1 MTAPDI
7 PSAYNRYLMRGRAL
21 VPLMLVLLPLSL
33 LALLPMVTMRLT
45 DDLYAH
51 IANDSEAAR
60 SHVWNMQHAI
70 ALESAATRGFLLTG
84 DSAAVS
90 HHESARA
97 ARQRAMQEVLRLAPR
112 LDEETVRLT
121 RVLQA
126 ELADAEPLLDSL
138 FAGMIP
144 RADYLANLT
153 TQSERLSDVLEA
165 SADVD
170 RAIADEADRS
180 LQRIRRIQTISAV
193 LTILFVLMAVVAAAM
208 VANLTRQYLESEG
221 RFRQIAEALHDF
233 VWLSDPGFK
242 RHLFANE
249 AYERIWGRPRAA
261 LYENPAVLLD
271 GVHPDDRGRVQ
282 HALEQLATT
291 PYDIEFRVVRPD
303 GDVRWVW
310 SRAFPVRN
318 ARGELYRFAGI
329 TEDIT
334 ERKLANESRL
344 RLIRGFTHDVKN
356 PLGAADGHLSLLQD
370 GLLGA
375 LLPKQTESVGRV
387 RRSIKAALGL
397 VTQLLDIARADAGQL
412 QVERVA
418 VDVTDAALEVVEEFM
433 PTASAKRIELFV
445 DFTAP
450 AAQSPDAANIF
461 VTESDPA
468 RVRQVLAN
476 LVSNA
481 VKYTQEGGRITV
493 TGRVDSEGERRGDRW
508 IAIAVTDNGPGIP
521 YEKQNMLFREFT
533 RFAPDA
539 AQGSGIGLAI
549 SQRIARALDGNITF
563 TSTPGAGSTFTF
575 WLPAALASA
584 RGTGT
589 SPDGRASTGAQ
600 SFPSRERTERRGR
613 PEAERSLPAEE

>member
-1 MTAPDI
+1 MTVPAV
-7 PSAYNRYLMRGRAL
+7 PSAYNRYLMRGKAL
-21 VPLMLVLLPLSL
+21 LPLTLVLLPLSL
-33 LALLPMVTMRLT
+33 LALLPMVTMRMT

-90 HHESARA
+90 HHVSARA

-126 ELADAEPLLDSL
+126 ELDDAEPLLDSL
-138 FAGMIP
+138 FAGTIP
-144 RADYLANLT
+144 RDEYLANLT
-153 TQSERLSDVLEA
+153 KQSERLDEVLEA

-180 LQRIRRIQTISAV
+180 LQKIRRIQTVSAA
-193 LTILFVLMAVVAAAM
+193 LTIVFVVMAIVAAAM

-233 VWLSDPGFK
+233 VWLSDPAFS

-261 LYENPAVLLD
+261 LYADPMLLLE
-271 GVHPDDRGRVQ
+271 GVHPDDRDRVQ
-282 HALEQLATT
+282 HALAELATT

-318 ARGELYRFAGI
+318 SRGEVYRIAGI

-370 GLLGA
+370 GVLGP
-375 LLPKQTESVGRV
+375 LDPKQTESVARV

-397 VTQLLDIARADAGQL
+397 VAQLLEIARAEAGQL
-412 QVERVA
+412 HVERVT
-418 VDVTDAALEVVEEFM
+418 VDVANAVREVVEEFLAA
-433 PTASAKRIELFV
+433 ASAKRIELSV
-445 DFTAP
+445 DFTA
-450 AAQSPDAANIF
+450 AAGHAPLADHVF

-468 RVRQVLAN
+468 RVRQVVAN

-493 TGRVDSEGERRGDRW
+493 TGRLDADGERRGERW
-508 IAIAVTDNGPGIP
+508 IAISVGDNGPGIP
-521 YEKQNMLFREFT
+521 YDKQNMLFREFT

-539 AQGSGIGLAI
+539 AQGSGIGLSI
-549 SQRIARALDGNITF
+549 SQRIARALDGKVTF
-563 TSTPGAGSTFTF
+563 TSKPGLGSTFTF
-575 WLPAALASA
+575 WLPAARASST
-584 RGTGT
+584 R
-589 SPDGRASTGAQ
+589 SRDGRASAEAP
-600 SFPSRERTERRGR
+600 PSPPRGRRDRRDR
-613 PEAERSLPAEE
+613 PEAERYRQSEE